1 MKSKSYFQLRT
12 ERNNKSKREIPVK
25 EVDSYKISASNM
37 CLLQKF
43 IQSYFEDAQVFVMQN
58 YEVKNLVIHRNN
70 SRVIVSSRLVNA
82 KIEKDND
89 NDSYIF

>member
-1 MKSKSYFQLRT
+1 MKTKSYFKLRQ
-12 ERNNKSKREIPVK
+12 ERDNTFKRVTPVK
-25 EVDSYKISASNM
+25 DIEHYKIDPENM

-70 SRVIVSSRLVNA
+70 SRVIVSSRLVHA
-82 KIEKDND
+82 KIERDND